1 MLTPQVY
8 VTNAGDGTISVLDS
22 GVTTVQSMLQVDGR
36 LYVADGDAGSV
47 TAFDPSSGEKL
58 QTISVGPNLT
68 GLAVTPDG
76 RYAVTSS
83 SNPENRSVRGG
94 PGEQSDRRRHG
105 DTNTTTGGAGR
116 GAGAGPPAPR
126 SRARTPRRVMAT

>member
-76 RYAVTSS
+76 RYVAMSS
-83 SNPENRSVRGG
+83 SNPETALYAVDLVSSACTSVSCG
-94 PGEQSDRRRHG
+94 P
-105 DTNTTTGGAGR
+105 
-116 GAGAGPPAPR
+116 
-126 SRARTPRRVMAT
+126 